1 MSHRNG
7 LPSKVVDAPILEVF
21 KARLDGAVSNL
32 VCWEVSLPIA
42 RGWNWII
49 LKVPSNTNHFVIP
62 KCEAE
67 SLRLPQEFVWLL
79 SACAVLAILCCQ
91 LPA

>member
-7 LPSKVVDAPILEVF
+7 LPSKVVDAAILEVF

-49 LKVPSNTNHFVIP
+49 LKVPSNTNHSMIFHSPTCLPFVP
-62 KCEAE
+62 V
-67 SLRLPQEFVWLL
+67 SSRGVH
-79 SACAVLAILCCQ
+79 
-91 LPA
+91 